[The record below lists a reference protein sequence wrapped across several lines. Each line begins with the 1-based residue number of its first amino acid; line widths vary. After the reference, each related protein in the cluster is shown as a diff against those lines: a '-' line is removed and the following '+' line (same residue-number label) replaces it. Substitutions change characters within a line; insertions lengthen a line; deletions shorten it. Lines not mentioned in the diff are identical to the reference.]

1 MFIRFCIIESS
12 GVQRDAPPPLVYA
25 PVDKRTGPADVKRVT
40 SGPKGLEQAHIGGR
54 RGQSLKG
61 LFFLRKDLF
70 SLMRAQHYP
79 ELPSNIVAMV
89 I

>member
-54 RGQSLKG
+54 RGGGALAVTK
-61 LFFLRKDLF
+61 RIVF
-70 SLMRAQHYP
+70 SSKRPIFPHACATL
-79 ELPSNIVAMV
+79 S
-89 I
+89 